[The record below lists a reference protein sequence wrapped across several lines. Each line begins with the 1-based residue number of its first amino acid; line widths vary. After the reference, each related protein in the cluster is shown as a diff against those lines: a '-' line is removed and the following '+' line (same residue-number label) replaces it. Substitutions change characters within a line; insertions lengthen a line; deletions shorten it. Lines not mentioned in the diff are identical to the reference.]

1 MGWVEG
7 VDVTEAEDQL
17 GGSSQSGSLA
27 IEVEGLSKRYG
38 DFEAVRDLS
47 FRIGAGEVVG
57 FLGPNGAGKTTTM
70 RMLTGFIPP
79 TNGSIRIAGAD
90 LFSDGL
96 AARRAI
102 GYLPETPPLYPEMTP
117 VGYID
122 FVAKL
127 KDVPRPRRK
136 EAVERALS
144 RCGLLDVSRREIRQ
158 LSKGYR
164 QRVGLAQAI
173 VHDPKVLVLDE
184 PTVGLDPIQI
194 REIRALIRDLAAT
207 GGQTILLST
216 HILAEVEAICQRAIL
231 LHQGRKVLDQPISKM
246 VEGGASLEEV
256 FARVM
261 SREADEAIADAMGD
275 GEAA

>member
-1 MGWVEG
+1 
-7 VDVTEAEDQL
+7 VTETERGEAEAVNQA
-17 GGSSQSGSLA
+17 SSV
-27 IEVEGLSKRYG
+27 IEVEGLAKRYG

-47 FRIGAGEVVG
+47 FQIGAGEVVG

-79 TNGSIRIAGAD
+79 TDGSIRIAGFDIFAE
-90 LFSDGL
+90 GL
-96 AARRAI
+96 DARRSI

-117 VGYID
+117 KSYIE

-127 KDVPRPRRK
+127 KDVPRAKRK
-136 EAVERALS
+136 DAVDRALDL
-144 RCGLLDVSRREIRQ
+144 CGLEDVCRREIRQ

-173 VHDPKVLVLDE
+173 VHDPQVLVLDE
-184 PTVGLDPIQI
+184 PTVGLDPMQI
-194 REIRALIRDLAAT
+194 REIRSLIRDLAAT

-216 HILAEVEAICQRAIL
+216 HILAEVEAICQRVIL
-231 LHQGRKVLDQPISKM
+231 IQHGRKVLDQPLT
-246 VEGGASLEEV
+246 ELTAGGTSLEEV

-261 SREADEAIADAMGD
+261 SREETE

>member
-1 MGWVEG
+1 MTETEG
-7 VDVTEAEDQL
+7 GGAAVVDHA
-17 GGSSQSGSLA
+17 SPA

-47 FRIGAGEVVG
+47 FQIGGGEIVG

-79 TNGSIRIAGAD
+79 TDGRIRIAGFDIFAQ
-90 LFSDGL
+90 GL
-96 AARRAI
+96 DARRSI
-102 GYLPETPPLYPEMTP
+102 GYLPETPPLYPEMNP
-117 VGYID
+117 KSYIE

-127 KDVPRPRRK
+127 KDVPRAKRK
-136 EAVERALS
+136 DAVDRALTL
-144 RCGLLDVSRREIRQ
+144 CGLEDVCLREIRQ

-164 QRVGLAQAI
+164 QRIGLAQAI

-194 REIRALIRDLAAT
+194 GEIRALIRDLAAT

-216 HILAEVEAICQRAIL
+216 HILAEVEAICQRVIL
-231 LHQGRKVLDQPISKM
+231 IQHGRKVLDQPLS
-246 VEGGASLEEV
+246 ELTSGGVSLEEV
-256 FARVM
+256 FAKAM
-261 SREADEAIADAMGD
+261 SQEDSAG
-275 GEAA
+275 AAA

>member
-1 MGWVEG
+1 VTKTETAKA
-7 VDVTEAEDQL
+7 DVQ
-17 GGSSQSGSLA
+17 GSGAPA

-38 DFEAVRDLS
+38 DFEAVRGLS
-47 FRIGAGEVVG
+47 FKIGAGEVVG

-70 RMLTGFIPP
+70 RMLTGFIPA
-79 TNGSIRIAGAD
+79 TDGVVRIAGHD
-90 LFSDGL
+90 VFSDGTR
-96 AARRAI
+96 ARRSI

-117 VGYID
+117 RSYIE
-122 FVAKL
+122 FVAKI
-127 KDVPRPRRK
+127 KDVPRANRK
-136 EAVERALS
+136 TAVERALS

-194 REIRALIRDLAAT
+194 REIRELIRDLAAS

-216 HILAEVEAICQRAIL
+216 HILAEVDAICQRVIL
-231 LHQGRKVLDQPISKM
+231 LQHGRKVLDQPLSEL
-246 VEGGASLEEV
+246 VSGGATLEEV

-261 SREADEAIADAMGD
+261 TREEIETSED
-275 GEAA
+275 GEAS